1 MSQEPN
7 LFYLT
12 KSHPLEVVRESSVKA
27 SSSCRQRVRLDS
39 RSAARTLSFLT
50 FAFLCSLF
58 SALGDVW
65 PVAAL
70 VCESGRRW
78 GAGAVGSFPRAS
90 LLHLRYKFPGLVFGS
105 QVPGESPVLPS
116 PGGTDLQSLGDQLSF
131 YRRGSET
138 EGAM

>member
-1 MSQEPN
+1 MSLP
-7 LFYLT
+7 T
-12 KSHPLEVVRESSVKA
+12 GVRPH
-27 SSSCRQRVRLDS
+27 
-39 RSAARTLSFLT
+39 
-50 FAFLCSLF
+50 
-58 SALGDVW
+58 GGIG
-65 PVAAL
+65 L
-70 VCESGRRW
+70 VGW